1 MGQKIVILVIFCLCL
16 IFVFFKKPENDFGK
30 FLVKKKTIHEA
41 SVDHLVNNP
50 LDGCVFVY
58 LDMGTNTGQQ
68 IR

>member
-1 MGQKIVILVIFCLCL
+1 MGQKILFLVIFCLSS
-16 IFVFFKKPENDFGK
+16 IFVFFKKPEQDFGR
-30 FLVKKKTIHEA
+30 FLVKKKT
-41 SVDHLVNNP
+41 SVNNP

>member
-1 MGQKIVILVIFCLCL
+1 M
-16 IFVFFKKPENDFGK
+16 FFKKPENDFGK

-41 SVDHLVNNP
+41 SVNHLVNNP